1 MGAFAV
7 HFCFSC
13 RLATKLTIRLAYYNS
28 NASTTNMSA
37 GAMIGVWVG
46 NGLVVLGVL
55 LLAVRVYIARTLAR
69 MRHVQT
75 GQPIPAP
82 AFFPPN
88 YLDRFLPARPQ
99 KPGSSNPIRTSTKH
113 H

>member
-1 MGAFAV
+1 
-7 HFCFSC
+7 
-13 RLATKLTIRLAYYNS
+13 
-28 NASTTNMSA
+28 MSS